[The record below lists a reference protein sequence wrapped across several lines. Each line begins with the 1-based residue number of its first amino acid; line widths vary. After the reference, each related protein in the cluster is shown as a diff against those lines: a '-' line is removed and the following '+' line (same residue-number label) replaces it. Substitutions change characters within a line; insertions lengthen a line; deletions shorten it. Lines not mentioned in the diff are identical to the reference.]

1 MLKKSAQAS
10 VENLSKPKYPWKCNN
25 KPVSSGHYFD
35 DWTWTQRHLSKKNC
49 KKKGGGVM
57 DESTILVRP
66 LISSEVRFQFLYII
80 SRGQQINVS
89 KFLTSLW
96 NVEELIDFLSILQEF
111 IEIRVRVLVC
121 LL

>member
-1 MLKKSAQAS
+1 MTERELRDTCLKKIA
-10 VENLSKPKYPWKCNN
+10 
-25 KPVSSGHYFD
+25 
-35 DWTWTQRHLSKKNC
+35 KKR
-49 KKKGGGVM
+49 GGGVM

-96 NVEELIDFLSILQEF
+96 NVEELIDFLSILQEL